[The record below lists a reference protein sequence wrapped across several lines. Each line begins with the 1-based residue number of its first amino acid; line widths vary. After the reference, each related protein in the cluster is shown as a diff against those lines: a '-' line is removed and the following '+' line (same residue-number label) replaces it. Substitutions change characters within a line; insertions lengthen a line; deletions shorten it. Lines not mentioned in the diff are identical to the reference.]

1 MRYVLAGALYL
12 LAATV
17 SAGPAEDA
25 VATLD
30 AFHRAL
36 AVGDRDGARARLS
49 QQVIIY
55 EAGIG
60 EYGIEAYAAH
70 HLGAD
75 IRFSAATKSQ
85 LEHRTVKALGDGF
98 LILSEKRVTGEIGGR
113 SIARRTAETALLM
126 QAEPGWR
133 IRHLHWSSRPAR

>member
-60 EYGIEAYAAH
+60 EYGIEAYAAIISAPTYAFPRRPSRSWNTAPSR
-70 HLGAD
+70 LWGMA
-75 IRFSAATKSQ
+75 FSYCLKS
-85 LEHRTVKALGDGF
+85 G
-98 LILSEKRVTGEIGGR
+98 
-113 SIARRTAETALLM
+113 
-126 QAEPGWR
+126 
-133 IRHLHWSSRPAR
+133 